1 MTDPCFHCQLP
12 MPVLSPE
19 TRKSWQVRYKNQD
32 HATCC
37 AGCHAVANAILSKGL
52 AAYYEHRT
60 QAATQAQPLPNEL
73 LMQIQ
78 LYDEAVLQADFVR
91 QVEPPSEYAD
101 IREAVLILEG
111 ITCSACVWLNEQH
124 LKSLPGVLDVGIHY
138 TSHRA
143 RIQWD
148 NTRCQLSTIL
158 SAVAAIGYR
167 AHPYSGAQSDALR
180 AKAKKMASLRLWCA
194 GLSMMQVMMY
204 IVPIY
209 LAKEGDVEPE
219 FLWLLHT
226 VSLILTLPVMLFSAT
241 PFYQGLWRDL
251 KSRTFGMDTPVAL
264 GILTAFF
271 GSLWAWWQK
280 VEYGVYFD
288 AISMF
293 VFLLLGGRYLERLA
307 RQKTAEATDRL
318 MTLTPDFSHLQKG
331 WPQSV
336 LCTETPTVHLLPDDV
351 ILVKQGEIFP
361 ADGVLI
367 EGQTEVSEAMLTGES
382 LPIVKKM
389 DDVLVAGTLNL
400 SMAISMR
407 VTQIGANTRLASI
420 SRLLD
425 KALTDKPRFARIADR
440 WAAVFVAVLLVL
452 ALATFGAWF
461 FIDSS
466 QALWM
471 TVAVLVVSC
480 PCALSLATP
489 ATLTAA
495 TGHLAKLGLVVTQG
509 HALESLARVT
519 DVVMDKTGTL
529 TLGEMAIENVLVH
542 TNLPANFTPKIDK
555 NRVLRLA
562 ATLEQHSTHPIAQ
575 AFFLAGATQK
585 PFEASDL
592 QQHIGQGV
600 SGTIDGQR
608 YFLGKRDFIE
618 QHSSGKLS
626 HAEASQT
633 TLFLATKNHHL
644 ATFILSDTLRAEA
657 NSAVLA
663 LQEAG
668 VCVHL
673 LSGDQHSSVR
683 QVASTLGIKNAVA
696 AAQPETKLAYVKTL
710 QAEGKCVLMVG
721 DGINDAP
728 VLAAATVSI
737 AMGSGSSLTQS
748 TGDLILL
755 NNNLDNLPRILRIA
769 KLTRRII
776 LENLTWAVV
785 YNVTALPL
793 AMTGH
798 LTPALASL
806 GMASSSLLVTLNA
819 LRLLPRK

>member
-1 MTDPCFHCQLP
+1 
-12 MPVLSPE
+12 MPALSPE

-37 AGCHAVANAILSKGL
+37 AGCHAVANAILNQGL

-60 QAATQAQPLPNEL
+60 QAATQAQPLPEDL

-91 QVEPPSEYAD
+91 QVEPPSDDAD

-124 LKSLPGVLDVGIHY
+124 LKGLSGVLEVGIHY

-143 RIQWD
+143 RVQWD

-158 SAVAAIGYR
+158 SAIAAIGYR

-180 AKAKKMASLRLWCA
+180 AKAQKMASLRLWCA

-209 LAKEGDVEPE
+209 LAKAGEVEPE

-251 KSRTFGMDTPVAL
+251 KSRVFGMDTPVAL

-271 GSLWAWWQK
+271 GSLWAWWHK
-280 VEYGVYFD
+280 AEHGVYFD

-293 VFLLLGGRYLERLA
+293 VFLLLGGRYLENLA

-331 WPQSV
+331 WPQSG
-336 LCTETPTVHLLPDDV
+336 LCTETPTAHVLPDDV

-367 EGQTEVSEAMLTGES
+367 EGLTEVSEAMLTGES
-382 LPIVKKM
+382 LPVAKKVG
-389 DDVLVAGTLNL
+389 DDLVAGTLNL
-400 SMAISMR
+400 SMAVSLR
-407 VTQIGANTRLASI
+407 VTQVGANTRLASI

-425 KALTDKPRFARIADR
+425 KALTDKPRFARLADQ

-452 ALATFGAWF
+452 ALATFGVWF
-461 FIDSS
+461 AIDPS

-489 ATLTAA
+489 AALTAA
-495 TGHLAKLGLVVTQG
+495 TGHLAKLGVIVTQG
-509 HALESLARVT
+509 HALESLSSVT
-519 DVVMDKTGTL
+519 DVVLDKTGTL
-529 TLGEMAIENVLVH
+529 TLGEMRVVECQQNPD
-542 TNLPANFTPKIDK
+542 LPAHAAPKHPP
-555 NRVLRLA
+555 LALA
-562 ATLEQHSTHPIAQ
+562 AALESHSTHPIAT
-575 AFFLAGATQK
+575 AFRTAAT
-585 PFEASDL
+585 PADLEASDL
-592 QQHIGQGV
+592 AQFLGLGV
-600 SGTIDGQR
+600 SGNIDDVV
-608 YFLGKRDFIE
+608 YFLGNRELIATKTTAMLPDTGAG
-618 QHSSGKLS
+618 SGT
-626 HAEASQT
+626 QT
-633 TLFLATKNHHL
+633 QLFLSSPTHHL

-657 NSAVLA
+657 DSAVFA

-668 VCVHL
+668 FCVHL
-673 LSGDQHSSVR
+673 LSGDQHSSVK
-683 QVASTLGIKNAVA
+683 QVADALGIKNAVA
-696 AAQPETKLAYVKTL
+696 AAQPETKLAYVKAL
-710 QAEGKCVLMVG
+710 QAEGKRVLMIG

-728 VLAAATVSI
+728 VLAGAAVSI
-737 AMGSGSSLTQS
+737 AMGSGSSLTQA

-755 NNNLDNLPRILRIA
+755 NNHLDNLPRLLRIA
-769 KLTRRII
+769 QLTRRII
-776 LENLTWAVV
+776 LQNLTWAVV
-785 YNVTALPL
+785 YNVMALPL